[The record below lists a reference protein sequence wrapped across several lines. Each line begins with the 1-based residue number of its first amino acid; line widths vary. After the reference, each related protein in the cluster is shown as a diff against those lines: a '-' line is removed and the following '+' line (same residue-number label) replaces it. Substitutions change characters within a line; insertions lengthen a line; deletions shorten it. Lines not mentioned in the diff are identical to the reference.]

1 MTADSADDTALDL
14 LLAVHNLVRSV
25 RRRSASP
32 GLSPTQLL
40 VLVHL
45 VDVGPARI
53 GELAARVSCS
63 QPTATTVA
71 TSLESAGLVRRV
83 PDTSDGRAITLH
95 ITDAGRNTLMTIAR
109 DQAEQLRQRLDQL
122 DDADRDLVRS
132 AVPVLR
138 RMASPASPA
147 SSTDGPVVAVGS
159 AGRRTTTGS

>member
-1 MTADSADDTALDL
+1 MTVETTNDTALDL
-14 LLAVHNLVRSV
+14 LLAMHNLVRSV

-45 VDVGPARI
+45 VDVGPTRI

-83 PDTSDGRAITLH
+83 PDASDGRAITLH
-95 ITDAGRNTLMTIAR
+95 ITEAGRSTLITIAR
-109 DQAEQLRQRLDQL
+109 DQATQLRELLAQL
-122 DDADRDLVRS
+122 DDADRDLVRA

-138 RMASPASPA
+138 RMAS
-147 SSTDGPVVAVGS
+147 DPVAAAGS
-159 AGRRTTTGS
+159 ADRRTTTGS

>member
-1 MTADSADDTALDL
+1 MSAETAGDTALDL
-14 LLAVHNLVRSV
+14 LLAMHHLVRSL

-45 VDVGPARI
+45 VDVGPTRI

-71 TSLESAGLVRRV
+71 TSLETAGLVRRM

-95 ITDAGRNTLMTIAR
+95 ITDAGRDTLMTIA
-109 DQAEQLRQRLDQL
+109 QAQADELRERLATL
-122 DDADRDLVRS
+122 DDGDHALVVS

-138 RMASPASPA
+138 RMATDPAA
-147 SSTDGPVVAVGS
+147 LAGS
-159 AGRRTTTGS
+159 AGRSTTTGS